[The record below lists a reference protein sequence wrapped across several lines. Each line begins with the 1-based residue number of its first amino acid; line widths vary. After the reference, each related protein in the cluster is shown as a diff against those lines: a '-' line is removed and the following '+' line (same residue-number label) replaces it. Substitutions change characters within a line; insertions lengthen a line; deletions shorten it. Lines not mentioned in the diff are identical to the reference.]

1 MKFSR
6 PEQRILNDNR
16 SGSSEIL
23 NSTLRYN
30 LQYLTGLRRKQT
42 SIDHLILFND
52 HVIRKFMSMTM
63 VANGLSRA
71 KLILTGVTDKDS
83 PVKDVIDKIRQLIK
97 EIAEIDKLVIR
108 NCRSLFKRKITVAT
122 YSNSGLVKS
131 VIGHYRTR
139 IREVYISESRPAGE
153 GKEAALSFSKAG
165 INVMYMVDAHLPEML
180 GKVDLLLL
188 GADSVGER
196 IFANKI
202 GSTMLLKTARSNMVR
217 SVVVFESLK
226 LTKDEDRL
234 ICRDDYDRREIW
246 PDRLPKNIDVRNSYF
261 ETIPNKLV
269 DLFISDKGAD
279 SSKSLR
285 RAIRSLHQ

>member
-1 MKFSR
+1 MKFSG

-30 LQYLTGLRRKQT
+30 LQYLTTLRRKQP
-42 SIDHLILFND
+42 SNGHLIFFND

-63 VANGLSRA
+63 VANGLNRA
-71 KLILTGVTDKDS
+71 NLILTEATDKDS
-83 PVKDVIDKIRQLIK
+83 PVKDVIEKIRQLIE

-131 VIGHYRTR
+131 VIGHYRAR

-153 GKEAALSFSKAG
+153 GKEAALNFSKAG
-165 INVMYMVDAHLPEML
+165 IRVMYMVDACLPDML
-180 GKVDLLLL
+180 AKADLLLL
-188 GADSVGER
+188 GADSVGDR
-196 IFANKI
+196 IFVNKI
-202 GSTMLLKTARSNMVR
+202 GSSTLLKIARSEEVR

-234 ICRDDYDRREIW
+234 ICRDDYNRREIW
-246 PDRLPKNIDVRNSYF
+246 TGRLPRNINIKNSYF
-261 ETIPNKLV
+261 ETIPNKMV
-269 DLFISDKGAD
+269 NLFISDKGVD
-279 SSKSLR
+279 DCKSLR
-285 RAIRSLHQ
+285 QTIRSLQ